1 MKSAFAWLFIM
12 AGLLALVALAL
23 SGPAYQYEIL
33 SLQSAF
39 LVLRYAAF
47 VGAGAAILCL
57 LMLIFARPKGATAFL
72 LVVSLIAGGVTFY
85 LPYAQYQTATS
96 VPAIHDISTDTE
108 NPPAFVAIAPL
119 RADAPNPV
127 EYAGEETAQQQREA
141 YPQIQTQTYNLPA
154 NEVFELA
161 LDTVDV
167 LGWQLVAS
175 DVVEGRIEATDTTQW
190 FGFKD
195 DIVIRIEQLDNSSQ
209 VDVRSKSRVGRSD
222 VGVNAKRIETFLSKL
237 ENFIE
242 ATTP

>member
-1 MKSAFAWLFIM
+1 MKSVFTWLFIV
-12 AGLLALVALAL
+12 AGLLALIALAL

-47 VGAGAAILCL
+47 TGAAAAVLCL
-57 LMLIFARPKGATAFL
+57 LMLIFARPKGGAAVL
-72 LVVSLIAGGVTFY
+72 LVISLIAGGITFY

-96 VPAIHDISTDTE
+96 VPPIHDISTDTE

-119 RADAPNPV
+119 RADASNPV
-127 EYAGEETAQQQREA
+127 EYAGEETAKQQQAA
-141 YPQIQTQTYNLPA
+141 YPEIQTQTYNLPA

-167 LGWQLVAS
+167 MGWQLVAS
-175 DVVEGRIEATDTTQW
+175 DIVDGRIEATDTTQW

-195 DIVIRIEQLDNSSQ
+195 DVVIRIEQQDNSTTL
-209 VDVRSKSRVGRSD
+209 DIRSKSRVGRSD
-222 VGVNAKRIETFLSKL
+222 VGANAKRINAFLAKL

-242 ATTP
+242 ATKP